1 MAPPPPAPVL
11 LVDVSVMGARA
22 FEEGR
27 LRELLESTRVLKL
40 VFDCRGDSDALYHQH
55 SVKLRNVYDVQG
67 ETGLRSPC
75 DPVRAS
81 RVVS

>member
-1 MAPPPPAPVL
+1 
-11 LVDVSVMGARA
+11 MGARA

-40 VFDCRGDSDALYHQH
+40 VFDCRGDSDALYHQR

-67 ETGLRSPC
+67 ETGL
-75 DPVRAS
+75 
-81 RVVS
+81 